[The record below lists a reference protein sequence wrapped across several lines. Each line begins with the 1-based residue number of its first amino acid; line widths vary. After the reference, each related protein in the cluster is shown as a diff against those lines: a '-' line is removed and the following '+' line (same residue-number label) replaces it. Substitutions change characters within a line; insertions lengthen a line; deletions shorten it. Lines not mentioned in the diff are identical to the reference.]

1 MDIETIRKMT
11 IREIVS
17 NPDKYGVEV
26 EEDENYILSDEMTA
40 MIVKQ
45 FKTDTIYDEIYGER
59 ETVISHIEYK
69 KPFFAIIRGKD
80 GYYVS
85 FDADYDCGYGYV
97 DYDDGDHRNVAPS
110 SEYIPSGRVKD
121 GFVDVEI
128 DDITLDETMDGIIDV
143 LIDEVIEQIL
153 DDC

>member
-1 MDIETIRKMT
+1 MDIETIRKLT
-11 IREIVS
+11 VREIVS

-26 EEDENYILSDEMTA
+26 EEDEYYILSDEMTA
-40 MIVKQ
+40 TIVKQ
-45 FKTDTIYDEIYGER
+45 FKTETIYDEIYGDR

-69 KPFFAIIRGKD
+69 TPFLAIVRGED

-85 FDADYDCGYGYV
+85 FDTNYDCGYGHI

-110 SEYIPSGRVKD
+110 SEYIASGKVEG

-128 DDITLDETMDGIIDV
+128 DDIELDETMDGIIDE
-143 LIDEVIEQIL
+143 LIDEVIEQVL